1 MIIRNP
7 FILSGRNGAQSPLQT
22 NQGYDHTFIHADHHF
37 YIIIFWDSIP
47 SKWTHLHGLSLFFII
62 LCLFSQK
69 NINIGMVIPC
79 STHVYWVAHHEI
91 PIFEYF

>member
-1 MIIRNP
+1 MLITIFN
-7 FILSGRNGAQSPLQT
+7 
-22 NQGYDHTFIHADHHF
+22 H
-37 YIIIFWDSIP
+37 FWDSIP

-62 LCLFSQK
+62 LCLFSRK

-91 PIFEYF
+91 PIFWQIRRSHIISPEPQVASCCLTP